1 MTQNWFVR
9 PAPQPDGR
17 CRLFC
22 FPYAGVGPAMFRPW
36 SALLPGEIDLW
47 AVQPPGRE
55 ARFREQP
62 LANIDEMVDSVV
74 AAMEPHLDRPFALFG
89 HSMGACVAFEVA
101 RTLADRGAAPAR
113 LFVSG
118 RRAPGAVSNEPDMH
132 LLPDDAF
139 VAEIRRRY
147 DGVPDAIM
155 EHPELLQLLLPA
167 LRADI
172 AALERHTHR
181 AGPLLNCP
189 ITALGGTRD
198 PVVPVDELARW
209 RAASNGEFTLRLF
222 AGDHFYLQTARD
234 ALLQTIVAT
243 LRADLSRAAA
253 ASIGA

>member
-1 MTQNWFVR
+1 VTPAWFVR
-9 PAPQPDGR
+9 PQPQPDAR

-22 FPYAGVGPAMFRPW
+22 FPYAGVGPAIYRTW
-36 SALLPGEIDLW
+36 SALLPADIDLW

-62 LANIDEMVDSVV
+62 LADIDGLVESVC
-74 AAMEPHLDRPFALFG
+74 ASMRPHLDRPFALFG

-101 RTLADRGAAPAR
+101 RTLAARGAAPAR

-118 RRAPGAVSNEPDMH
+118 RRAPGAPNDEPDMH
-132 LLPDDAF
+132 TLPDDAF

-147 DGVPDAIM
+147 NGIPDAVL

-181 AGPLLNCP
+181 PAPLLACP
-189 ITALGGTRD
+189 VLALGGTHD
-198 PVVPVDELARW
+198 TVVPVDELARW
-209 RAASNGEFTLRLF
+209 RAETSGEFALHVF
-222 AGDHFYLQTARD
+222 EGGHFYLQDARD
-234 ALLQTIVAT
+234 TLLRTIVAT
-243 LRADLSRAAA
+243 LRADLSRQTA
-253 ASIGA
+253 ASIVA